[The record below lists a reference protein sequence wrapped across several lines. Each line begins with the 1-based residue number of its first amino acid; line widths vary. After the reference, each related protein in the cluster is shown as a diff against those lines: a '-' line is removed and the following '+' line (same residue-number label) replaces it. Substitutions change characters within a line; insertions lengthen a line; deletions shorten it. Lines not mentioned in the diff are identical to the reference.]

1 VQYEHKV
8 VSKQTVLLAYQMLRQ
23 MEPFSSWKLPS
34 RVETKVVSDASMY
47 GCFEDSP
54 NTITISTAKVWDVN
68 QLVATVAHEMIHYHQ
83 SKLKILDA
91 DNAHDQFFMNCAR
104 EVCVSLGF
112 DKENF

>member
-1 VQYEHKV
+1 MQYEHKV
-8 VSKQTVLLAYQMLRQ
+8 VSKQTVLLAYQLLRQ
-23 MEPFSSWKLPS
+23 MEPFSSWKLPL

>member
-8 VSKQTVLLAYQMLRQ
+8 VSKQTVLLAYQLLRQ
-23 MEPFSSWKLPS
+23 MEPFSSWKLPL
-34 RVETKVVSDASMY
+34 RIETKVVSDASMY

>member
-1 VQYEHKV
+1 MQYEHKV

>member
-1 VQYEHKV
+1 MQYEHKV

-68 QLVATVAHEMIHYHQ
+68 QLVATVAHEMIHYYQ

>member
-1 VQYEHKV
+1 MQYEHKV
-8 VSKQTVLLAYQMLRQ
+8 VSKQTVLLAYQLLRQ